1 MDARVPGA
9 RLVVGS
15 PEGRGYTR
23 PVSIRD
29 QSPWVVLCETEQRRW
44 GGDMRRALIF
54 GELARATGALE
65 AQGWGHR
72 AVRQAVRAVAGP
84 PFPWRRRPALAS
96 TEFLSEGG
104 TEQARRSTRPVI
116 LDVHD
121 HPIFQ
126 FEAFRRP
133 IEPSLR
139 VALED
144 KLRRNL
150 ATFPLYSAPS
160 KSFAALAGLDPSR
173 TIVAPNGS
181 DTGHVTPRPVPVDPA
196 IGMISGAAEGR
207 GIEALV
213 EAARRLRLG
222 EPTLT
227 LYLWLVA
234 GDETGEAYLSTV
246 RAAVDA
252 DPWIVIRSLDHDDVP
267 EALGRATVLVV
278 PHPAHPYM
286 DVAVPVK
293 LIDSMAAGRP
303 VVVTPRTETRRI
315 IEASEGGI
323 VADADGPEALA
334 AAIGPLLK
342 DRPLAARLG
351 ANARAA
357 AEAEYDWGVIGRR
370 LAEAVLARS
379 SDRPASG

>member
-1 MDARVPGA
+1 M
-9 RLVVGS
+9 S
-15 PEGRGYTR
+15 TR
-23 PVSIRD
+23 DR
-29 QSPWVVLCETEQRRW
+29 SPWIVLCETEQRRW
-44 GGDMRRALIF
+44 GGDLRRALIF
-54 GELARATGALE
+54 RELALATGALE

-72 AVRQAVRAVAGP
+72 AVGQAVRTVAGP
-84 PFPWRRRPALAS
+84 PFPWRHRPALAS
-96 TEFLSEGG
+96 TEFLSKGG
-104 TEQARRSTRPVI
+104 AEQARRSTRPVI

-121 HPIFQ
+121 HPVLQ
-126 FEAFRRP
+126 LEAFRRP

-139 VALED
+139 AALED
-144 KLRRNL
+144 KFRRNIE
-150 ATFPLYSAPS
+150 TFPLYAAPS
-160 KSFAALAGLDPSR
+160 TSFAALAGLDPNR

-181 DTGHVTPRPVPVDPA
+181 DVGHVSPRPMPANAA

-213 EAARRLRLG
+213 EAARRLRPA

-234 GDETGEAYLSTV
+234 GDETGAAYLATL
-246 RAAVDA
+246 RAAVA
-252 DPWIVIRSLDHDDVP
+252 NEPWIMISSLDHADVP
-267 EALGRATVLVV
+267 DALGLATVLVV

-315 IEASEGGI
+315 IEASQGGI
-323 VADADGPEALA
+323 VADGDAPEALA
-334 AAIGPLLK
+334 AAIGPLLT
-342 DRPLAARLG
+342 DRALAARLG

-357 AEAEYDWGVIGRR
+357 AERDYDWAVIGRR

-379 SDRPASG
+379 TDRPGSGGAP